1 LTTALERRVEAL
13 EAATGGK
20 GGWCDRCRGVL
31 VVVGDAI
38 TGEFHSAS
46 WNGEAL
52 SEEEAH
58 ERYTETKCPRCG
70 ARLDSAQVI
79 QIGGHDDAP

>member
-1 LTTALERRVEAL
+1 MTTTLERRVEAL
-13 EAATGGK
+13 EAVTGGDDD
-20 GGWCDRCRGVL
+20 GCDRCRGLL

-46 WNGEAL
+46 WNDEAL
-52 SEEEAH
+52 SEEEAR
-58 ERYTETKCPRCG
+58 ERFTETKCPRCG

-79 QIGGHDDAP
+79 QIGGHDYAP